1 MEREE
6 LVERLRELKDY
17 VNQSLTIANYYD
29 MAQATLDLWTDRRDA
44 LEEAI
49 EVVQVL
55 SKKPHSI

>member
-17 VNQSLTIANYYD
+17 VNQSSTIAAYYD

-55 SKKPHSI
+55 SKKPSSK

>member
-6 LVERLRELKDY
+6 LVARLRELKDY
-17 VNQSLTIANYYD
+17 VNQSWATVTYYGMD
-29 MAQATLDLWTDRRDA
+29 QATLDLWADRRDA

>member
-17 VNQSLTIANYYD
+17 VNQSLTIAAYYD
-29 MAQATLDLWTDRRDA
+29 MAQVTLDLWTDRRDA

-55 SKKPHSI
+55 SKKPSSK

>member
-6 LVERLRELKDY
+6 LVERLRELKGY
-17 VNQSLTIANYYD
+17 VNQSLTIAAYYD
-29 MAQATLDLWTDRRDA
+29 MAQVTLDLWDDRRDA

-55 SKKPHSI
+55 SKKPSSK

>member
-17 VNQSLTIANYYD
+17 VNQSLTIAAYYD
-29 MAQATLDLWTDRRDA
+29 MAQVTLDLWTDREDA

-49 EVVQVL
+49 EVVQAL
-55 SKKPHSI
+55 SKEPSSK

>member
-17 VNQSLTIANYYD
+17 VNQSLATVTYYG
-29 MAQATLDLWTDRRDA
+29 MEQATLDLWADRRDA

-49 EVVQVL
+49 EVVQAL
-55 SKKPHSI
+55 SKKPSSK

>member
-6 LVERLRELKDY
+6 LVERLKDLKDF
-17 VNQSLTIANYYD
+17 VNERLTVAVYYD
-29 MAQATLDLWTDRRDA
+29 MSQATLDLWTDRRDT

>member
-1 MEREE
+1 MELEE

-17 VNQSLTIANYYD
+17 VNQSLTIAAYYD
-29 MAQATLDLWTDRRDA
+29 MEQAMLDLWADRRDA

>member
-1 MEREE
+1 MDREE

-17 VNQSLTIANYYD
+17 INQSLTMAAYYD
-29 MAQATLDLWTDRRDA
+29 MAQATLDLWADRRDA

-55 SKKPHSI
+55 SKKPSSN

>member
-17 VNQSLTIANYYD
+17 VNQSLTIATYYG
-29 MAQATLDLWTDRRDA
+29 MEQATLDLWADRRDA

-55 SKKPHSI
+55 SKKPSSN

>member
-17 VNQSLTIANYYD
+17 VNQSLTIATYYD

-55 SKKPHSI
+55 SKKPSSN

>member
-1 MEREE
+1 MDREE

-17 VNQSLTIANYYD
+17 VNQSLATVTYYD
-29 MAQATLDLWTDRRDA
+29 MAQVTLDLWTDRRDA

-55 SKKPHSI
+55 SKKPSSK

>member
-17 VNQSLTIANYYD
+17 VNQSLTIAAYYD
-29 MAQATLDLWTDRRDA
+29 MAQVTLDLWADRKDA

-55 SKKPHSI
+55 SKKPSSK

>member
-1 MEREE
+1 MDREE

-17 VNQSLTIANYYD
+17 VNQSLTIAVYYD
-29 MAQATLDLWTDRRDA
+29 MSQATLDLWTDRRDT

-55 SKKPHSI
+55 SKKPSSK